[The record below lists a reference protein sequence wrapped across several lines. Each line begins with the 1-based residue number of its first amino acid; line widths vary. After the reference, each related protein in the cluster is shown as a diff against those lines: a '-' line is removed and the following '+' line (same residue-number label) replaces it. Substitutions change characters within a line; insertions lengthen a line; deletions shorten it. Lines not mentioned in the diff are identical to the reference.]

1 MKKLFLLLMLV
12 LGHTFGNSQ
21 STDWKQIRTIRTL
34 GVYLLYQ
41 SSNGFLIGNM
51 VAYKKIAFSF
61 DNGQNWNISQSI
73 PTGLNGRNSIKESNS
88 GKIYYFYESNVYVF
102 DTEYSDFVK
111 LINFPSYTEID
122 DIGII
127 YNGDLVIAAEGE
139 LFLYTNDG
147 KLKNTYKIN
156 TGSAKILTS
165 RDSIAKNYLIIKSDN
180 LSNLHEFSNDLNFL
194 GNNKSI
200 KSYKLVRF
208 KDRLISNQSYS
219 NDGGLTWKSIR
230 GLSQKK
236 IKDMIVTYDNNIFAI
251 GKNEVLISKDG
262 GISFSSFDCGLNN
275 IDYVSSSFNR
285 VMVISN
291 KENCNFK
298 IYSSSDFGKNWTPT
312 ANKSEVFHTSE
323 LFAGIN
329 ENLFTR
335 DCNTLRK
342 KGPNDDWKLLY
353 NNEGQ
358 VNDLNP
364 SIFHLSN
371 FDIISQDILSIKKSK
386 DNGNTWV
393 DIKGRFSNSV
403 NRNRLVE
410 KKGVVYHLSSDSLH
424 YSKDFGDTWQAL
436 SILKEALVHYIIS
449 IELTNNFDMYFW
461 DFTTRF
467 IIKYNFLTKKISNI
481 NLAQELQ
488 PLTDFATSFDGN
500 QLYILSEKSNK
511 IWEFFVTNNDG
522 ITFTKNS
529 INLKES
535 DDIYQLRTDHLGN
548 VYIFSKSD
556 LLISSNQGTT
566 WQNITPKYH
575 DLISINDI
583 QVSYDNYI
591 YLATTGKGILKY
603 NFQLSDLK

>member
-1 MKKLFLLLMLV
+1 MLV
-12 LGHTFGNSQ
+12 LGHTFGNGQ
-21 STDWKQIRTIRTL
+21 STDWKQIKTIRTL

-61 DNGQNWNISQSI
+61 DNGQNWNISKSI

-122 DIGII
+122 DLGII
-127 YNGDLVIAAEGE
+127 YNGDLVIAAEDE
-139 LFLYTNDG
+139 LFLYSDDG
-147 KLKNTYKIN
+147 KLKKSYKTN

-180 LSNLHEFSNDLNFL
+180 LINLHEFSNDLNFL

-208 KDRLISNQSYS
+208 EDRLISNQSYS
-219 NDGGLTWKSIR
+219 NDGGLTWKSIQ

-262 GISFSSFDCGLNN
+262 GISFSSFDCEIKN
-275 IDYVSSSFNR
+275 INYVSSSFNH

-291 KENCNFK
+291 TENCNFK
-298 IYSSSDFGKNWTPT
+298 IYSSSDLGKNWTPT
-312 ANKSEVFHTSE
+312 ANKSEVLYTSE
-323 LFAGIN
+323 LYPGIN

-371 FDIISQDILSIKKSK
+371 FDIIAQDVLSIKKPK
-386 DNGNTWV
+386 DHGNTWV

-424 YSKDFGDTWQAL
+424 YSKDFGDTW
-436 SILKEALVHYIIS
+436 
-449 IELTNNFDMYFW
+449 
-461 DFTTRF
+461 
-467 IIKYNFLTKKISNI
+467 
-481 NLAQELQ
+481 
-488 PLTDFATSFDGN
+488 
-500 QLYILSEKSNK
+500 
-511 IWEFFVTNNDG
+511 
-522 ITFTKNS
+522 
-529 INLKES
+529 
-535 DDIYQLRTDHLGN
+535 
-548 VYIFSKSD
+548 
-556 LLISSNQGTT
+556 
-566 WQNITPKYH
+566 
-575 DLISINDI
+575 
-583 QVSYDNYI
+583 
-591 YLATTGKGILKY
+591 
-603 NFQLSDLK
+603 